1 MNVYKI
7 DSVQVSELD
16 DLLWTQVM
24 RIDSETKHVQAV
36 WFVTSNAGDF
46 SCYMLYFYVLC
57 DFVMWINY
65 VCPLYFIKLHL
76 IFLKHPLLY

>member
-36 WFVTSNAGDF
+36 
-46 SCYMLYFYVLC
+46 
-57 DFVMWINY
+57 
-65 VCPLYFIKLHL
+65 
-76 IFLKHPLLY
+76 